1 MTTNRASH
9 ITPES
14 IRQQKPG
21 HFPGEVRPY
30 HRAHG
35 VKLYNEPP
43 TLLGKPLCRRER
55 DVLAALGEGLS
66 NKAIGYQLG
75 IAEGTVKMHLWRAAR
90 KTGYSTR
97 IELALSGV
105 RRENALLKWA
115 LMTRLREEA
124 QTRGR
129 FEPSYD

>member
-1 MTTNRASH
+1 VRASD

-14 IRQQKPG
+14 IRQQRPG
-21 HFPGEVRPY
+21 RFPDEVRPY
-30 HRAHG
+30 RG
-35 VKLYNEPP
+35 VKLYNETPS
-43 TLLGKPLCRRER
+43 LLGKPLCRRER

-105 RRENALLKWA
+105 RKENALLKWA
-115 LMTRLREEA
+115 LITRLREEA
-124 QTRGR
+124 QTRGK
-129 FEPSYD
+129 FQPSYD